1 MEHQITFEYKVYPEC
16 TVVALDATLDYFE
29 GQPVMQD
36 GMPCLKYNERT
47 VKDCTNIDGC
57 VYLHKGH
64 VPDSVMVDLI
74 EKFIKLKNESKDWK
88 ETGKLVLPNSK
99 ITI

>member
-16 TVVALDATLDYFE
+16 TVVALDAPLDYFQ
-29 GQPVMQD
+29 GQPVIQD
-36 GMPCLKYNERT
+36 GQPCVRFNERT
-47 VKDCTNIDGC
+47 VKDCTQIDGC

-74 EKFIKLKNESKDWK
+74 EKFVKLRQESKGWK
-88 ETGKLVLPNSK
+88 TADKLVLPKTK
-99 ITI
+99 IKI